1 MCANRVRHR
10 GAYRAL
16 SLAVRGT
23 ALAYSNVMETEKPLD
38 DTRSKDNREMLALRS
53 ALTQAAEVVRRTE
66 TLLAAARSEVLAEK
80 HKVAQHLAEVLK
92 ERNRVAKYQAE
103 ALKEKERATKFEREW
118 VKSQQAQGA
127 AEPKRV
133 SSDDKESAPAEIGFV
148 GALKLE
154 KLEQEN
160 KRLRAAV
167 IELYDECDQLRAAAK
182 APPRPVTA
190 MPIIAQALDK
200 VPEERRGIE
209 IEYDVVEP
217 TKRAESV

>member
-1 MCANRVRHR
+1 MRHR
-10 GAYRAL
+10 GACRTFSSL
-16 SLAVRGT
+16 SRGI
-23 ALAYSNVMETEKPLD
+23 ALAYSTSMEPEKPLG
-38 DTRSKDNREMLALRS
+38 DTPSKDNREMLALRS

-80 HKVAQHLAEVLK
+80 HKAAQHLSEVLK

-118 VKSQQAQGA
+118 VRSQQAQGA
-127 AEPKRV
+127 AEPKRL
-133 SSDDKESAPAEIGFV
+133 SDEDKESAPADVGLF

-167 IELYDECDQLRAAAK
+167 IELYDQCDQLRAAAK
-182 APPRPVTA
+182 EPPRPMTA
-190 MPIIAQALDK
+190 MPIIAQVLDK
-200 VPEERRGIE
+200 VPEQHRGIE
-209 IEYDVVEP
+209 IEYGVPEP
-217 TKRAESV
+217 VKRAE

>member
-1 MCANRVRHR
+1 M
-10 GAYRAL
+10 
-16 SLAVRGT
+16 
-23 ALAYSNVMETEKPLD
+23 ALAYSKCMESEKPLD

-66 TLLAAARSEVLAEK
+66 TLLVAARNEVVAEK
-80 HKVAQHLAEVLK
+80 RKAAQHLAEVLK

-103 ALKEKERATKFEREW
+103 ALKERERATKFEREW
-118 VKSQQAQGA
+118 VKSQQAQGTV
-127 AEPKRV
+127 EPKFV
-133 SSDDKESAPAEIGFV
+133 SDEETEPAAPAEIGLV
-148 GALKLE
+148 AALKVQ

-190 MPIIAQALDK
+190 TPIIARALDK
-200 VPEERRGIE
+200 VPEEVKTPQEIGEIE
-209 IEYDVVEP
+209 IEYEVSNP
-217 TKRAESV
+217 AGRAE